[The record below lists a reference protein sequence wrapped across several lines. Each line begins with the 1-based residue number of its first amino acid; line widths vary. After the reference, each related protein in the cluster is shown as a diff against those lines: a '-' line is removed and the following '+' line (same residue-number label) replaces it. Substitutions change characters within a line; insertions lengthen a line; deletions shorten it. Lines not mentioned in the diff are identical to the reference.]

1 MLPTSERFVET
12 LARLY
17 NYPEPHANAE
27 RTRPLTIAVSRQ
39 AGSRART
46 SRRPLGPASDGMSSI
61 TNC

>member
-17 NYPEPHANAE
+17 NYPEPHANAQ

-39 AGSRART
+39 AGSHGPDM
-46 SRRPLGPASDGMSSI
+46 RRPLGPASDGMSSI
-61 TNC
+61 TSC